1 MRVERKEGTAEIQS
15 GPRAGGLTGF
25 GARGKFLRME
35 VLYMTEKGQVTVP
48 AASRERRKLG
58 YKSTLT
64 FFESASGDMI
74 LRPAKPNPDLD
85 LIDHL
90 RRFKGVEIPE
100 RKHATARRV

>member
-1 MRVERKEGTAEIQS
+1 MKVAVTRRVPGGSRIVVQ
-15 GPRAGGLTGF
+15 GLTGG
-25 GARGKFLRME
+25 GAGGKFLLME

-58 YKSTLT
+58 YRSTLT

-90 RRFKGVEIPE
+90 RRFKGIDIPQ
-100 RKHATARRV
+100 RRHSAARRV